1 MTEEQVVRYTGLAKR
16 KSEIMLKNGVN
27 WKKEYAE
34 ELKCINRE
42 LAEIKG
48 ETC

>member
-1 MTEEQVVRYTGLAKR
+1 MTEKQVVRYTELAKR
-16 KSEIMLKNGVN
+16 KSEILLKTGVN
-27 WKKEYAE
+27 WKPEYAE

-48 ETC
+48 GTC